1 MVDKF
6 CNGVI
11 EQVYDQIGKTDKNIV
26 MASYNNEFSVKEL
39 DNIKRYS
46 EASDNVFLYGMNLNM
61 GS

>member
-46 EASDNVFLYGMNLNM
+46 EASDNVFLSGMNLNM